1 MTAKTNELFSKYQA
15 RRTKKEKTSFI
26 QYICSLA
33 ASAGYL
39 SSVDKSKSHA
49 RNIIIGDLAES
60 EIVYTAYYDTSSASL
75 LPSFV
80 TPSIPV
86 LTTLYQV
93 LIALVNLAAGA
104 LGFAVPYLLLS
115 LAPIPASITMLISI
129 ILAFAAFVGTMIL
142 TVSGRSRDNSANSN
156 TSGVATIVELMSN
169 MPEEY
174 RNRTA
179 FVLFDLHD
187 IGCVG
192 SAEFAKRHKKHLKKK
207 LIVNLD
213 SVGVGDEIVV
223 SLHKHAKSKKYRP
236 IIEAAFDNKNGFEV
250 CAGGVSIPSDHK
262 KFKTSICVSAFK
274 RSKLGF
280 LYLANLNS
288 NSDTE
293 CSGNNIEIIRDALL
307 KLAEFVIDPRAL
319 EEANTLPA
327 VEKAPEEAVETD
339 VQQTD
344 EAEET
349 ATEAEAE
356 AADEEATTEA
366 EAEVAEEEVVSA
378 VEAEETDTET
388 EAEAEQTDAD
398 EAPEVNE
405 ENKE

>member
-33 ASAGYL
+33 ASVGYL

-49 RNIIIGDLAES
+49 RNVIIGDLAES

-93 LIALVNLAAGA
+93 LIALVNLLAGVV
-104 LGFAVPYLLLS
+104 GFAVPYMLLS
-115 LAPIPASITMLISI
+115 LTPIPASITMLISI
-129 ILAFAAFVGTMIL
+129 ILAFAAFVGAMVL

-156 TSGVATIVELMSN
+156 TSGVATVVELMSN

-187 IGCVG
+187 LGCVG
-192 SAEFAKRHKKHLKKK
+192 SSEFAKRHKKHLKNK
-207 LIVNLD
+207 LVVNLD

-250 CAGGVSIPSDHK
+250 CSGGISIPSDHK

-288 NSDTE
+288 NNDTE

-307 KLAEFVIDPRAL
+307 KLAGFVIDPGTL
-319 EEANTLPA
+319 KEANTLPA
-327 VEKAPEEAVETD
+327 VEKAPEEAVESD

-349 ATEAEAE
+349 VAEAEAE
-356 AADEEATTEA
+356 AADEEAAPEA
-366 EAEVAEEEVVSA
+366 EAE
-378 VEAEETDTET
+378 ETPAQ
-388 EAEAEQTDAD
+388 AEADQTDIN
-398 EAPEVNE
+398 EPSEGEKEE
-405 ENKE
+405 ENKEILE